1 MTWRYQ
7 AVWHEHDDGRADEK
21 DRAYSLCEVYLNED
35 GRLDSWTMNPAI
47 APGSDTWEG
56 LQRDIGRMYE
66 DCWNWEPVAVADL
79 HAGMTFKRRPA
90 A

>member
-7 AVWHEHDDGRADEK
+7 AVWGVGTGKFAGERH
-21 DRAYSLCEVYLNED
+21 YTMCEVYLD
-35 GRLDSWTMNPAI
+35 DAGRLLSWTKNPAI
-47 APGSDTWEG
+47 APGAEDQEA

-90 A
+90 DAP

>member
-7 AVWHEHDDGRADEK
+7 AVWHEHDDGRADEN

-47 APGSDTWEG
+47 APGSDTWEE
-56 LQRDIGRMYE
+56 LQRDIGRMNE
-66 DCWNWEPVAVADL
+66 ACQNWEPVAFESL
-79 HAGMTFKRRPA
+79 RPGMTFKRRP
-90 A
+90 